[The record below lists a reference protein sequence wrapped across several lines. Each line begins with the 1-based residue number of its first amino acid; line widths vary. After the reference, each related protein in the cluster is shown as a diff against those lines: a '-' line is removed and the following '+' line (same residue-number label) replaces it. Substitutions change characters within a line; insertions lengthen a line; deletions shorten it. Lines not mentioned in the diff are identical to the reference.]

1 MTVNMACTYL
11 PSPGAIGSKIKKGC
25 QPDLLILIT
34 VHSNCQQC
42 GSSSEVVSVTWP
54 LDNIREI
61 HIRRFQLQDCALEV
75 FLTTGHSVLLAFTDT
90 QHRNQ
95 VGDWVSFLS
104 FLEWIHSFVGSFGK
118 QRRIWCVFF
127 SASPSF
133 SFSLSM
139 SLYKMDEILMVC
151 IDCFSNEYNFSVD
164 NDFDLNRRLIPCV
177 LWPLYGIISVNQS
190 FPVSYYVSL
199 PDARSAM
206 GVLGDLLL

>member
-1 MTVNMACTYL
+1 MACTYL

-34 VHSNCQQC
+34 LHSNCQQC

-95 VGDWVSFLS
+95 VGDWVSFS
-104 FLEWIHSFVGSFGK
+104 FIFGMDSFICWFFWKAKEDMV
-118 QRRIWCVFF
+118 CVFF
-127 SASPSF
+127 LLLLLFLSLFPCLFIRWMKFWWFVLIAS
-133 SFSLSM
+133 
-139 SLYKMDEILMVC
+139 LM
-151 IDCFSNEYNFSVD
+151 N
-164 NDFDLNRRLIPCV
+164 
-177 LWPLYGIISVNQS
+177 IISQ
-190 FPVSYYVSL
+190 L
-199 PDARSAM
+199 IM
-206 GVLGDLLL
+206 TLIWIGD